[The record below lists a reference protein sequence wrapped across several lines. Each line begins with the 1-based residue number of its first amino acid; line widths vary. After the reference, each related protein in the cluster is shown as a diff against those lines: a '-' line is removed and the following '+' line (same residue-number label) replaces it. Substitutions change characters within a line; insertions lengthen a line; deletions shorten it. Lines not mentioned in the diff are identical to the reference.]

1 MGNTTCYTSYTESI
15 MKKGLGH
22 DPLSASI
29 VNGGWSG
36 NFNPLDGVL
45 TSRFAVFKE
54 KVVVPPK
61 GFDLEAECRAAISRL
76 HVSIEANVR
85 YELLQM
91 KKKFSLIEVKTQEQL
106 WSLVPSTRP
115 SDFLWDSTRWK
126 CMEMDLQPILMI
138 GQGGAGV
145 PGNSYFAHG
154 AGGAGGAH
162 LRP

>member
-1 MGNTTCYTSYTESI
+1 MGNTTCYTSYTENI
-15 MKKGLGH
+15 MKKGLGR

-36 NFNPLDGVL
+36 DFNLLDGVL
-45 TSRFAVFKE
+45 TSRLAVFKE
-54 KVVVPPK
+54 KVVIPPK

-76 HVSIEANVR
+76 LVSIEANVR

-91 KKKFSLIEVKTQEQL
+91 KKKFSLIEVKSPEQV
-106 WSLVPSTRP
+106 WSLVPNTRP

-126 CMEMDLQPILMI
+126 QMEMGSQPILTI

-145 PGNSYFAHG
+145 PGNTYFAHG
-154 AGGAGGAH
+154 AGGAGGGH

>member
-1 MGNTTCYTSYTESI
+1 
-15 MKKGLGH
+15 
-22 DPLSASI
+22 
-29 VNGGWSG
+29 
-36 NFNPLDGVL
+36 
-45 TSRFAVFKE
+45 
-54 KVVVPPK
+54 
-61 GFDLEAECRAAISRL
+61 
-76 HVSIEANVR
+76 
-85 YELLQM
+85 M